1 MEPDSHKYTSPR
13 SKKEYFYISEGVKM
27 SEKVKICTSL
37 DWQTLRIIEGVQ
49 KRYSM
54 TRNSAISYIVKS
66 WDEDRKKASG
76 TSYNPERR

>member
-1 MEPDSHKYTSPR
+1 MA
-13 SKKEYFYISEGVKM
+13 
-27 SEKVKICTSL
+27 EKVKICTSL

-66 WDEDRKKASG
+66 WDEAKKQESG
-76 TSYNPERR
+76 TRFNPERR